1 MEWKVEKGR
10 DLYNS
15 KDGNDEII
23 ALRHTDFI
31 IISMN
36 IIAFSKRFQAEIA
49 REDTLNNGVL
59 QTMPSL
65 AR

>member
-1 MEWKVEKGR
+1 MEWKVGKGR

-15 KDGNDEII
+15 QDGNDEII

-36 IIAFSKRFQAEIA
+36 IIVFSKRFQAEIA
-49 REDTLNNGVL
+49 RGDALNNGVL